1 MSNLVAPGT
10 VPTPARLEAVRPY
23 VDGAAVVAV
32 LAWWA
37 TWLTW
42 GTGGREPHVL
52 SVGCVL
58 LLGAHLLV
66 RPDRRL
72 PVPVLVVGHAVAVG
86 AWAVV
91 ALAPTG
97 WHGRDDAAS
106 WTFAAELFLVLLAWA
121 GSTVRRM
128 LVAAA
133 VLAASGAQFA
143 AGWLP
148 WWGAQDQAKLF
159 QGTFYWHNQAGVFLA
174 AGAVLALAV
183 LAVPGPL
190 SRLGWVVAPLA
201 VAGTVYTTSRGSL
214 LALLLGAGLLV
225 ACAATSRH
233 WRAALRVLLGAG
245 LSWLVTVGLA
255 GPPFFAER
263 AAPTAG
269 VEARA
274 GSFVGNG
281 VQRLEDWR
289 RAWEIFREW
298 PVTGA
303 GFDSFRHATTVVT
316 TRRDGV
322 DTAFAHNG
330 YLQALSD
337 GGLLLGAPLCLA
349 LGWLVVGVVRALP
362 TAARRADLL
371 QLGGVAALVVLL
383 LHSGMDF
390 DWAYPALLALLA
402 PVAVLALPLGA
413 SRRRAARERAS
424 YPSRTVT
431 WSSTGLAT
439 GLLLLSAAAAW
450 SGGLALN
457 TTF

>member
-10 VPTPARLEAVRPY
+10 VPAPARLEAVRPY

-72 PVPVLVVGHAVAVG
+72 PLPVLVAGHSVAVG

-106 WTFAAELFLVLLAWA
+106 WTFVAELFLVLLAWA
-121 GSTVRRM
+121 GSTLRRM

-133 VLAASGAQFA
+133 VLAASGAQFT

-245 LSWLVTVGLA
+245 LSWLVTVGLV

-303 GFDSFRHATTVVT
+303 GFDSFRHATTAVT

-349 LGWLVVGVVRALP
+349 LGWLVVVVVRALP
-362 TAARRADLL
+362 AAARRADLL

-413 SRRRAARERAS
+413 SRRPAARERAP
-424 YPSRTVT
+424 YRTPTVT
-431 WSSTGLAT
+431 WSSTGLTT